1 MSLRKVIAAGASV
14 SPPSWLPDGLCY
26 ESMMGS
32 VAYGVSSDTSDI
44 DVYGVCLPPKEMVF
58 PHLAGEIFGFG
69 TQIKRFETWQEH
81 HIQAE
86 GSEWDFLIFS
96 LVKFTQLAMENN
108 PNVLEALF
116 TPARCVLSTS
126 PIGDYLR
133 EHRRDFLHKGSWHKF
148 KGFAYSQLSKLKTK
162 TPTGKRA
169 ELAEAHGYDVKLG
182 YHVVRL
188 FLEVEQILTT
198 RDLDLERDRQL
209 LVDIRN
215 GGWPRE
221 QLEAWA
227 KEKEAALEPV
237 YEASQIPYGPD
248 EALIRKHLV
257 HCLELHYGDLSALG
271 IPRAL

>member
-14 SPPSWLPDGLCY
+14 SPPGWLPESLCY
-26 ESMMGS
+26 ETMMGS

-44 DVYGVCLPPKEMVF
+44 DVYGICLPPKPTVF

-86 GSEWDFLIFS
+86 GSEWDFLIFG
-96 LVKFTQLAMENN
+96 LVKFAQLAMENN
-108 PNVLEALF
+108 PNVIEALF

-133 EHRRDFLHKGSWHKF
+133 AHRRDFLHKGSWHKF

-188 FLEVEQILTT
+188 FLEVEQILTEG
-198 RDLDLERDRQL
+198 DLDLERHHEL
-209 LVDIRN
+209 LIEIRN
-215 GGWPRE
+215 GAWPRE
-221 QLEAWA
+221 QLEQWA
-227 KEKEAALEPV
+227 KEKEAELKPV
-237 YEASQIPYGPD
+237 YDASQIPYGPD
-248 EALIRKHLV
+248 EAMLREHLV
-257 HCLELHYGDLSALG
+257 HCLELHYGDLTSAIG
-271 IPRAL
+271 RAG

>member
-14 SPPSWLPDGLCY
+14 SPPSWLPDSLCY

-108 PNVLEALF
+108 PNVL
-116 TPARCVLSTS
+116 
-126 PIGDYLR
+126 
-133 EHRRDFLHKGSWHKF
+133 
-148 KGFAYSQLSKLKTK
+148 
-162 TPTGKRA
+162 
-169 ELAEAHGYDVKLG
+169 
-182 YHVVRL
+182 
-188 FLEVEQILTT
+188 
-198 RDLDLERDRQL
+198 
-209 LVDIRN
+209 
-215 GGWPRE
+215 
-221 QLEAWA
+221 
-227 KEKEAALEPV
+227 
-237 YEASQIPYGPD
+237 
-248 EALIRKHLV
+248 
-257 HCLELHYGDLSALG
+257 
-271 IPRAL
+271 